1 MTNRMNGIKILVRMR
16 SVLKSVGIYLWTI
29 MGYVIYNGDKG
40 GGSLTWNRESIEK
53 VVVISMATIF
63 MGQIYINPGSGVFRL
78 SMAVS
83 MLSALLIY
91 FEQVPVVLVCGIIA
105 VFTPFFR
112 AFVHFIAYHNMT
124 FLQTLSYYFP
134 VAIYYILYGFLFEFL
149 EIRKKLDNPLLFIIA
164 LWFCDSV
171 PNIAEALYRQL
182 NTSSDFSSLVLRII
196 LVGFGRSVFA
206 CLLYY
211 LSKYYK
217 ERYDRKQKEI
227 EYREMVFFI
236 STLKSELFF
245 LRKSMV
251 DIEETMQLSYD
262 LYRELSD
269 KVVKERVLAISKNVH
284 EIKKDYYRVVSGMEK
299 VLSKENEKMSMLL
312 GEVFDIVMKNCEK
325 IISARKKDI
334 SLDFRHE
341 DFFRTADFY
350 NLISVLNNFI
360 INSIDAIEAVGRIS
374 VEEVNSGDEYVFR
387 VIDNGIGIE
396 SDEMEMLFEPGYS
409 TKYDPVTGRMSTGIG
424 LSHVKQIVENY
435 FKGNIYVE
443 SSKTEGRTC
452 FEVRIPKNNI
462 ELKE

>member
-1 MTNRMNGIKILVRMR
+1 MEP
-16 SVLKSVGIYLWTI
+16 
-29 MGYVIYNGDKG
+29 VIYNGGIG
-40 GGSLTWNRESIEK
+40 GESLTWNKESIEK
-53 VVVISMATIF
+53 VVIISMATVF

-78 SMAVS
+78 SMAVAMIS
-83 MLSALLIY
+83 VLLIY
-91 FEQVPVVLVCGIIA
+91 FEQVPVILVCNIIA

-124 FLQTLSYYFP
+124 FSQTLSYYSP

-149 EIRKKLDNPLLFIIA
+149 DIRKKLDSPLLFIIA

-182 NTSSDFSSLVLRII
+182 NTSGDFSSVVLRII
-196 LVGFGRSVFA
+196 LVGFARSVFT

-211 LSKYYK
+211 VSKYYK
-217 ERYDRKQKEI
+217 ERYDRKQKES

-236 STLKSELFF
+236 SSLKSELFF

-269 KVVKERVLAISKNVH
+269 KVIKERVLAISKNVH

-299 VLSKENEKMSMLL
+299 VLSKENEMTSMLL
-312 GEVFDIVMKNCEK
+312 GEIFDIVRENCEK
-325 IISARKKDI
+325 IISSRKKNI
-334 SLDFRHE
+334 SIDFRHE
-341 DFFRTADFY
+341 DSFKTADFY
-350 NLISVLNNFI
+350 TLISVLNNFI
-360 INSIDAIEAVGRIS
+360 INSIDAIEAVGRIL
-374 VEEVNSGDEYVFR
+374 VEEVNSGDEYVFT
-387 VIDNGIGIE
+387 VIDNGIGIDGE
-396 SDEMEMLFEPGYS
+396 EMEMLFEPGYS

-435 FKGNIYVE
+435 FKGSINVH
-443 SSKTEGRTC
+443 SSKTERRTC
-452 FEVRIPKNNI
+452 FEVRIPKVNI